1 MASTGLVSPSVSRSE
16 VGSGRIGV
24 RPGTVPRSVMNNRNV
39 PSLEPDPGPPPDPS
53 ALRLL
58 AQQHARSLD
67 DFEEIQQELWLRVL
81 QSPRRSHAEI
91 RWLAA
96 IARNISLEIR
106 RGRHARVERERRY
119 ARERLVLTQG
129 YAVESVDRELL
140 VESLLRGLTRADQ
153 AILWRHFV
161 DGLRVC
167 ELAVELGL
175 TPAATK
181 ARLHRS
187 VVRLRELRT
196 GSASTA
202 PDGAAVGPVGV
213 VGPSGPVR
221 PKGHAGSAA
230 VAGAQARGG
239 AVL

>member
-1 MASTGLVSPSVSRSE
+1 
-16 VGSGRIGV
+16 
-24 RPGTVPRSVMNNRNV
+24 MNNRNFSGPNV
-39 PSLEPDPGPPPDPS
+39 DPGPSLDPSPDPS

-58 AQQHARSLD
+58 ARQHARSHD

-81 QSPRRSHAEI
+81 QSPRRSRAEI

-106 RGRHARVERERRY
+106 RGRHARTERERRY
-119 ARERLVLTQG
+119 ARERLVLTHG
-129 YAVESVDRELL
+129 SSAESVDRDLL
-140 VESLLRGLTRADQ
+140 VESLLRGLTRGDQ

-167 ELAVELGL
+167 ELAEELGL
-175 TPAATK
+175 TLAATK

-196 GSASTA
+196 GVASTA
-202 PDGAAVGPVGV
+202 PDPVAVGPVGR
-213 VGPSGPVR
+213 VGSLGPAG
-221 PKGHAGSAA
+221 PKRFAGPPDVATAPRRALPPPA
-230 VAGAQARGG
+230 V
-239 AVL
+239 